1 MIFTLSFLRSRR
13 LLTTLSSLASEVH
26 PDEGFGRQPDSFPEP
41 ESQTLPQESKG
52 QSFPPTERSVSWQE
66 TTWDAAKVISSTQTP
81 VPVEAPEPADQVN
94 REDFA
99 LKTTTENTPQHSETS
114 VLSQLDVNA
123 QRPLSKP
130 QSQSPSEKSSVND
143 LSQDSSDPPSQS
155 SENVL
160 PSIERPS
167 LIRPPPPREPP
178 ASPTAIRP
186 ARLQQSL
193 REAPLLRDPRTPET
207 MMEDRTMAE
216 PAVPDARVMLR
227 QKKAQLVAAREAAA
241 ASASA
246 SASASPSLS
255 PAVLNQQATAANAP
269 SLSLA
274 VVNQQAIVANRAL
287 PLHETIEDISIP
299 VKVVKSSPSPVVTPE
314 TATTPTSLVY
324 RVPGTNEYPVPLP
337 MVSITRDIYEQT
349 VKNYRNQRYAFIT
362 DEVFDESLVRDIDQ
376 MIDEL
381 DKLCDHQDLISDD
394 FSTQRED
401 SEELQAKW
409 AENISTKC
417 IFLAE
422 FLPYMLSFEKHI
434 AILVR
439 PGRMTEILEA
449 VLRRYKFLY
458 KRADRPGYHGDAS
471 SGPMRITLIPT
482 GDQSFLVLPASVVI
496 AFDSTSVPESYLREL
511 RTNPTIPGGLA
522 PLLSLVITGSIE
534 HLQKCFE
541 ENIEPIQRKIR
552 LVSCLSQ
559 IGGEVGK
566 LAENYHTPQSAAKAV
581 ADYLVNGAVE
591 GSWPLFSMPDID
603 GLDLQFPS
611 QDGSRVVQPSDS
623 TTQSYH
629 TSSSAPPVPQSTMKR
644 QLVSIVYLSN

>member
-1 MIFTLSFLRSRR
+1 MIFTLSFLRSRA
-13 LLTTLSSLASEVH
+13 LLTNFSSLASEVH

-41 ESQTLPQESKG
+41 ESQTLPQEPKQ
-52 QSFPPTERSVSWQE
+52 QSLPPTERPVSWQE
-66 TTWDAAKVISSTQTP
+66 TTWE
-81 VPVEAPEPADQVN
+81 EAPEPADQVN

-99 LKTTTENTPQHSETS
+99 LKTTTENTPLHSETS
-114 VLSQLDVNA
+114 ILSQLDVNA

-130 QSQSPSEKSSVND
+130 QSQSPSKKSSVND
-143 LSQDSSDPPSQS
+143 LSQDSSDPSSQS
-155 SENVL
+155 LENVL

-178 ASPTAIRP
+178 VSPTAIRP
-186 ARLQQSL
+186 ARLQHSL
-193 REAPLLRDPRTPET
+193 REAPLLRDPHTPEII
-207 MMEDRTMAE
+207 MEDRTMAE

-227 QKKAQLVAAREAAA
+227 QKKAQLAAAREAAA
-241 ASASA
+241 TSASA

-255 PAVLNQQATAANAP
+255 PAVLNQQATAANPP
-269 SLSLA
+269 SLSPA
-274 VVNQQAIVANRAL
+274 VVNQQAVVANRAL
-287 PLHETIEDISIP
+287 PLHETIEDIPIP

-314 TATTPTSLVY
+314 IATTPASLVY
-324 RVPGTNEYPVPLP
+324 RVPGASEYPVPLP
-337 MVSITRDIYEQT
+337 MVSITRNIYEQT
-349 VKNYRNQRYAFIT
+349 VKNCRNKIYAFIT
-362 DEVFDESLVRDIDQ
+362 DEVFDEGLVRDIDQ

-401 SEELQAKW
+401 SEELQARW

-434 AILVR
+434 IILVR
-439 PGRMTEILEA
+439 PGRMLEILEA
-449 VLRRYKFLY
+449 ILRRYKFSY
-458 KRADRPGYHGDAS
+458 KRADQHGYHGDTS

-482 GDQSFLVLPASVVI
+482 GDQSFPIPPASVVI
-496 AFDSTSVPESYLREL
+496 AFDSTSVPKSYLREL

-522 PLLSLVITGSIE
+522 PLLSLIITGSVE
-534 HLQKCFE
+534 HLQRCFE

-611 QDGSRVVQPSDS
+611 QDELRAAQPSGS
-623 TTQSYH
+623 TTQSSH